1 MTQNPPRSTSEID
14 EIMAKLA
21 AYRSWLVSSKR
32 SEIIARPKY
41 AEALNQQITD
51 LEALVETAEREKAR
65 GPDGGLLG
73 MIGLGQN
80 ALENIG
86 DTPYMPSIPEY
97 DDQVNRE
104 RISAIAD
111 LYYIY
116 QHERLGVFRAV
127 LKLQDLFRS
136 GSVRLS
142 DGAGAV
148 KLYQYDRKQIL
159 RYTQRDR
166 RAAYRKVFGYTDTA
180 PPDGAEPNSM
190 FHPLFTQFTQ
200 QVSQFFQ
207 DKRVSEVIRPDGRT
221 GTYGS
226 QAVVRRSGLDLR
238 HNLKQVS
245 YGHIAILK
253 TEVMGLL
260 NAAFEILDSPDIRH
274 LFGSNSAWDTLEEV
288 MKRHLSETP
297 IISQRGRMAV
307 AGRDILRWLGEDFL
321 VTNVRTDLET
331 YLEDIVDS
339 ADDWLTSAESLGLQ
353 RQSGMTGAGNVVPL
367 TTRKLKSG

>member
-51 LEALVETAEREKAR
+51 LEALVETAERDKER
-65 GPDGGLLG
+65 GPDGGLLS

-180 PPDGAEPNSM
+180 PPDGAEPNAM

-253 TEVMGLL
+253 TEVMELL